1 MIPAGSNFSGAAIW
15 GSQPSIDPKRNQVFI
30 ATGNIYT
37 VPESYDACVNATAK
51 APSTDPGN
59 ATDPCLPKDVYQE
72 ALLAFNI
79 VNGHINWSRRLSPLD
94 AWNLACV
101 PGFPGGGQNPGACPD
116 SPGPDADFGIA
127 PTFVP
132 GSQHTPHKQDILVIG
147 QKNGNLYALAASDGT
162 LFWAQA
168 TSPDGG
174 IGGLIWGTAVDATA
188 AYYTAVNF
196 DRKPW
201 KLQNGTQLSNAAFGA
216 ASLLD
221 GKILW
226 ETPVPRNGTSMVQ
239 PTVVNDIVLTGLG
252 GPYTGEFTPSPGSFI
267 ALDKYTGD
275 ILEERILDS
284 FFQAGIAVV
293 HDYVMFGTGYQQTP
307 NGSFNVWQLKSAII
321 WPEVPYKISIPKRKG
336 NQFIIVTKNDRKD
349 HGSRARTL
357 ALEVCKQMLGYIL
370 KVPMGSFLTDA
381 HWEHQSYGD
390 SHHAEDFSIWM
401 QLVPSTVADRQ
412 ARVLDRELAYF
423 ALQEFQDLVAVFGAM
438 EGEFEIWA
446 YEFRRARVTMHTWQW
461 PIRTTR
467 RGVDGTLG
475 VGDRELG

>member
-1 MIPAGSNFSGAAIW
+1 MSPTVWRGRVFIGSSSGEETGADVIPGYVCCSFIAAMNGLTFKNNHFHLLWSQPMIPAGSNFSGAAIW

-30 ATGNIYT
+30 ATGNVYT
-37 VPESYDACVNATAK
+37 VPESYDACVNATAN
-51 APSTDPGN
+51 ATSTDPGN

-72 ALLAFNI
+72 ALLAFNT
-79 VNGHINWSRRLSPLD
+79 VTGHINWSHRLSPVD
-94 AWNLACV
+94 ACMYYFESFLLLHRCVTHKSCLMNKDKFRFVIFLVQTITSFKKTNIESKIFTGNVACV

-132 GSQHTPHKQDILVIG
+132 GSKHTPQKQDILVIG

-168 TSPDGG
+168 TSPDGT

-188 AYYTAVNF
+188 AYYTAVNSN
-196 DRKPW
+196 RKPW

-252 GPYTGEFTPSPGSFI
+252 GPYTGEFTPTPGSFI

-307 NGSFNVWQLKSAII
+307 NGSFNVWQLEK
-321 WPEVPYKISIPKRKG
+321 
-336 NQFIIVTKNDRKD
+336 
-349 HGSRARTL
+349 
-357 ALEVCKQMLGYIL
+357 
-370 KVPMGSFLTDA
+370 
-381 HWEHQSYGD
+381 
-390 SHHAEDFSIWM
+390 
-401 QLVPSTVADRQ
+401 
-412 ARVLDRELAYF
+412 
-423 ALQEFQDLVAVFGAM
+423 
-438 EGEFEIWA
+438 
-446 YEFRRARVTMHTWQW
+446 
-461 PIRTTR
+461 
-467 RGVDGTLG
+467 
-475 VGDRELG
+475 